1 MPTKI
6 LVVDDDSETREFMTV
21 MLELRDYEVITAKNG
36 LEGII
41 KASLDQPDLVVT
53 DLGMPG
59 VNGIDMIKQLRSR
72 PECAGIPILVITGYD
87 METANEAILAG
98 ANRAVAK
105 PLDPDLVHV
114 FIKNLI
120 VKKRVK

>member
-6 LVVDDDSETREFMTV
+6 LVVEDDSETREFITV

-41 KASLDQPDLVVT
+41 KASLEQPDLVVT

-59 VNGIDMIKQLRSR
+59 VNGIDLIKQLRSR
-72 PECAGIPILVITGYD
+72 SECAGIPILVITGYD

-98 ANRAVAK
+98 ANRALAK
-105 PLDPDLVHV
+105 PLNPDIVHV

-120 VKKRVK
+120 MNKRAI

>member
-6 LVVDDDSETREFMTV
+6 LIVEDDRETREFITI
-21 MLELRDYEVITAKNG
+21 MLELRDYEVIIAKNG
-36 LEGII
+36 LEGIV
-41 KASLDQPDLVVT
+41 KACVDRPDLVMT

-72 PECAGIPILVITGYD
+72 SECAGIPILVITGYD

-98 ANRAVAK
+98 ANRALAK
-105 PLDPDLVHV
+105 PLDPDVVHV
-114 FIKNLI
+114 FIKSLI
-120 VKKRVK
+120 MKTRTN